1 MQEQEQECQKQD
13 CCQTRQQLTRVK
25 QEIDRLQ
32 SQPCRS
38 KQCQNTQLSILNTR
52 IGPPIPD
59 DDDSSEIPIST
70 MLKHLCEM

>member
-1 MQEQEQECQKQD
+1 MPGHI
-13 CCQTRQQLTRVK
+13 LTLWILTHATCKV
-25 QEIDRLQ
+25 
-32 SQPCRS
+32 
-38 KQCQNTQLSILNTR
+38 TQFHSIFSR